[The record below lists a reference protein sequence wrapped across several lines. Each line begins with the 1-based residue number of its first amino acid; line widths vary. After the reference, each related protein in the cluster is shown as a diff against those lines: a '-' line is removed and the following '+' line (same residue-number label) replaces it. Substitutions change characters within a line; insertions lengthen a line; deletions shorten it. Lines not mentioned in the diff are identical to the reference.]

1 MKNSKLSINLF
12 AGSLAF
18 ASFIVSGEIASAQV
32 LQRTRADIA
41 ATKEVSAESGKVVTF
56 TDGKTI
62 VVDDMWTDEQGVWYR
77 LGGVT
82 TFVERSRIASNVS
95 DKTKAKKSS
104 VKTVAKIVETNAP
117 QDADKKSEHQLAVWI
132 YMIGGARVEVD
143 DVTETTEGAWY
154 RRGSLSIFI
163 ERARIER
170 IERET
175 LESAN
180 ASAGPERVRG
190 WSTGNARIDGLIKQN
205 GTRFGV
211 DPYLIFCVMEQE
223 SHFNPRVVSPK
234 GARGLMQLMPG
245 TGARFGVRKPFDPA
259 QNIAGGTLYLKQL
272 LQTFGGRVDLALA
285 SYNAGEGAV
294 MKYGNQV
301 PPYSETRD
309 YVKRISKRYKQNEI
323 AETRGQRDA
332 ATRRNK

>member
-1 MKNSKLSINLF
+1 NSKLSINIF
-12 AGSLAF
+12 AAGLAF
-18 ASFIVSGEIASAQV
+18 ASLVLSGAVASAQV
-32 LQRTRADIA
+32 LQKTRADIA
-41 ATKEVSAESGKVVTF
+41 ATKDVNAGSGHVVTF
-56 TDGKTI
+56 TDGKTL

-82 TFVERSRIASNVS
+82 TFVERSRIASNVN
-95 DKTKAKKSS
+95 DKAKAKKNSN
-104 VKTVAKIVETNAP
+104 KIVAKIVETNAP
-117 QDADKKSEHQLAVWI
+117 QGIDDKKEQQQQLAVWI
-132 YMIGGARVEVD
+132 YMVGGARVEVD

-154 RRGSLSIFI
+154 RRGPLSIFI

-175 LESAN
+175 PESAN
-180 ASAGPERVRG
+180 ASDGPKRARG
-190 WSTGNARIDGLIKQN
+190 WSTGNAHIDGLIKQN
-205 GTRFGV
+205 GARFGV

-259 QNIAGGTLYLKQL
+259 QNIMGGTVYLKQL
-272 LQTFGGRVDLALA
+272 LQNFGGRVDLVLA

-301 PPYSETRD
+301 PPYRETRD
-309 YVKRISKRYKQNEI
+309 YVKRISKRYKQNEV
-323 AETRGQRDA
+323 AEAHTNA
-332 ATRRNK
+332 NRR